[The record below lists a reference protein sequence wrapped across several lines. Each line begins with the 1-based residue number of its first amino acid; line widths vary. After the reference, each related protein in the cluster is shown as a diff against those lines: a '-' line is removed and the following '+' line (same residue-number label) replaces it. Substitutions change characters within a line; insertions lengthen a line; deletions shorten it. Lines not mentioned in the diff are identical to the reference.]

1 MCSLIHLD
9 VLWFSATFVHF
20 ELYAD
25 IFYFC
30 FRSHFIYVTLL
41 VIDLSIF
48 SRHSEI
54 FFWKKH
60 QTAKDFHWIFAKLS
74 LLCCASHNYKMRFQH
89 KNVSKTHNICF
100 CSWVQWRMAY
110 ISIFLF
116 NFFFIFS
123 LFLWQYTQMT
133 EIQMI
138 CALFFALTW
147 NESFSRIVMKSMR
160 EHRHQEFNWFMQS
173 NCWSLFKFSFFI
185 YEFLQKWFF
194 FEMLQMLFV
203 ASTAQNIFAI
213 SWMTYLNSMGKTKK
227 KRWRKFCDNF

>member
-1 MCSLIHLD
+1 MCSFVHLD
-9 VLWFSATFVHF
+9 VLWFSAIFVHF

-54 FFWKKH
+54 FFWKQH

-89 KNVSKTHNICF
+89 KIVSKTQNICF

-116 NFFFIFS
+116 NFFFILS

-138 CALFFALTW
+138 CALFLLSRKTNRFHESLW
-147 NESFSRIVMKSMR
+147 NQCANTGTGNSIGLCNQTVDLYLNFHFSFMNSCKNDFFWNAADAFCRIYCSKHLRYLM
-160 EHRHQEFNWFMQS
+160 ND
-173 NCWSLFKFSFFI
+173 LFKFD
-185 YEFLQKWFF
+185 
-194 FEMLQMLFV
+194 
-203 ASTAQNIFAI
+203 
-213 SWMTYLNSMGKTKK
+213 G
-227 KRWRKFCDNF
+227 

>member
-89 KNVSKTHNICF
+89 KNVSKIHNICF

-116 NFFFIFS
+116 NFFLFS
-123 LFLWQYTQMT
+123 PFSFDNIHKWQKYKWYV
-133 EIQMI
+133 
-138 CALFFALTW
+138 LFFLLSRETNRFHESLW
-147 NESFSRIVMKSMR
+147 NQCANTGIGNSIGLCNQTVDLYLKF
-160 EHRHQEFNWFMQS
+160 H
-173 NCWSLFKFSFFI
+173 FSFMNSC
-185 YEFLQKWFF
+185 KNDFF

>member
-48 SRHSEI
+48 SRHSEF

-138 CALFFALTW
+138 CALFFC
-147 NESFSRIVMKSMR
+147 SHVKRIVFTNRYEINARTQASGIQLVYAIK
-160 EHRHQEFNWFMQS
+160 
-173 NCWSLFKFSFFI
+173 LLIFI
-185 YEFLQKWFF
+185 
-194 FEMLQMLFV
+194 
-203 ASTAQNIFAI
+203 
-213 SWMTYLNSMGKTKK
+213 
-227 KRWRKFCDNF
+227 

>member
-1 MCSLIHLD
+1 MCPFIHLD

-48 SRHSEI
+48 SRHIEI
-54 FFWKKH
+54 SFWKQH

-89 KNVSKTHNICF
+89 KNVSKTQNICF

-116 NFFFIFS
+116 NFF
-123 LFLWQYTQMT
+123 
-133 EIQMI
+133 
-138 CALFFALTW
+138 LFFPF
-147 NESFSRIVMKSMR
+147 SFDNIHKWQKYKWYVLFFCSHVKRIVFTNRYEINARTQAPGIQLVYAIK
-160 EHRHQEFNWFMQS
+160 
-173 NCWSLFKFSFFI
+173 LLIFI
-185 YEFLQKWFF
+185 
-194 FEMLQMLFV
+194 
-203 ASTAQNIFAI
+203 
-213 SWMTYLNSMGKTKK
+213 
-227 KRWRKFCDNF
+227 